1 MDNGSSWVL
10 APLQILFV
18 DLLLGA
24 DNALVIALACR
35 ALPPKQIN
43 QAAALGVL
51 GAMVLRLLLVI
62 GATSLLV
69 LPFVKLIGAFALL
82 MIAMNLAAGEDLAG
96 DFASASPATSLIAAA
111 WIIIIAD
118 AAMSF
123 DNVVAIAAIAGGN
136 YLWLAIGVGLSLPVL
151 GFGGV
156 MLANLLARAPY
167 LVEFGAALLGWL
179 AGGMATTDPLVFPW
193 ASANAPALVAFAP
206 AFGAAFVFIYGR
218 WVARPKREAARA
230 PRLETPEPP
239 PRPAPAARPAPPP
252 QREVAAPAP
261 KLAAPLEVEAPPARL
276 DPLADTRPEPVDIHE
291 PDPEPKSGSELVA
304 IIALIGLAVVAGA
317 ILAFASF
324 MDAFN

>member
-43 QAAALGVL
+43 QAVTLGVL

-96 DFASASPATSLIAAA
+96 DFASASPATGLIAAV

-167 LVEFGAALLGWL
+167 LTEFGAALLGWL
-179 AGGMATTDPLVFPW
+179 AGGMGATDPLVFAW
-193 ASANAPALVAFAP
+193 ANANAPALVAFAP

-218 WVARPKREAARA
+218 WVARPEREGVEA

-239 PRPAPAARPAPPP
+239 PRPAPAPRL
-252 QREVAAPAP
+252 EVAAATP
-261 KLAAPLEVEAPPARL
+261 KLTAPLEVEAPPARL
-276 DPLADTRPEPVDIHE
+276 EPLADTRPEPVDIHE

-317 ILAFASF
+317 ILAFATF